1 MLQSIRDRAQGWL
14 AWIIVGLIIVP
25 FALWGIQEYIGAG
38 TKVNVATVNGVDI
51 TQQHFQRVYDQQRQ
65 RLRTLLGGNFNSQDE
80 TRIKQTVLDNLIRD
94 EVVRQTAEGLKLR
107 VSNTQLAQELSAI
120 PQFQE
125 NGRFSPQ
132 LFQQALRAQ
141 GLSAEGLESQLRQGL
156 LTQQLNSGVVVTSI
170 ITPAELE
177 RAIRIKNQQRDIGYL
192 LLPWVNFK
200 EGVNPDEGA
209 VQKYYEQNREQLAS
223 PEQVSIEYIELSAH
237 ALASQI
243 TPDEQELHKLYDE
256 HAAGYATPEQRRAS
270 HILISVDKA
279 ADEAAVTA
287 AKAKL
292 EEIRQRL
299 IKGEDFAKVAKEV
312 SQDPGSAAQ
321 GGDLGFFGKG
331 VMDKTFE
338 DRAFSLK
345 VGELSESVRSAFGF
359 HIIKL
364 AEIKPAISK
373 SFAEVRPDLVKELQ
387 QRKAQQL
394 FFEKTEPLTNLSF
407 ENPDTLTVT
416 SKELGLPIQSS
427 ALFDRKGGEGIASDP
442 KVVMTAFSND
452 ILKRGFNSEPI
463 EIGENRLVVLRVKEH
478 KAAAQRALEEVR
490 PTIVEQLRTEMAQ
503 AKARAAGE
511 AFMGRLKKGEEAA
524 AIAKEYQVEWTK
536 PGLIGRGEAK
546 LNPQIV
552 RAAFSLNKPAKDA
565 PPSVGGERLESG
577 DYAVLALYAVRE
589 GDPAGMESAARTALK
604 RELQRNLAQSEYEL
618 FVAGAKNEAKIV
630 THPDKL

>member
-14 AWIIVGLIIVP
+14 AWIIVGLIIIP
-25 FALWGIQEYIGAG
+25 FALWGVQEYVGVGAG
-38 TKVNVATVNGVDI
+38 VNVATVNGVDI
-51 TQQHFQRVYDQQRQ
+51 TQQRFQRVYDQQRQ
-65 RLRTLLGGNFNSQDE
+65 RLRALLGGDFNSQDE

-94 EVVRQTAEGLKLR
+94 EVIRQTAEALKLR
-107 VSNTQLAQELSAI
+107 VSNAQLAQEVGAI

-156 LTQQLNSGVVVTSI
+156 IMEQLNTGVTVTSI
-170 ITPAELE
+170 ITPAELDQ
-177 RAIRIKNQQRDIGYL
+177 AIRIKNQQRDIGYL
-192 LLPWVNFK
+192 VLPWANFK

-223 PEQVSIEYIELSAH
+223 PEQVSIEYIELSAQ

-243 TPDEQELHKLYDE
+243 IPDEQELNKFYEE
-256 HAAGYATPEQRRAS
+256 HAATYATPEQRRAS

-287 AKAKL
+287 AKAKAQ
-292 EEIRQRL
+292 EIHQRL
-299 IKGEDFAKVAKEV
+299 IKGEDFTKVAKEV
-312 SQDPGSAAQ
+312 SQDPASAPQ

-331 VMDKTFE
+331 VMDKAFE
-338 DRAFSLK
+338 DRVFSLK
-345 VGELSESVRSAFGF
+345 AGELSEPVRSAFGF

-364 AEIKPAISK
+364 TEIKPAVTK
-373 SFAEVRPDLVKELQ
+373 TLAEVRPDLVKELQ
-387 QRKAQQL
+387 QRKAQQM

-407 ENPDTLTVT
+407 ENPDTLAVA

-427 ALFDRKGGEGIASDP
+427 ALFDRKGGEGITFNP
-442 KVVMTAFSND
+442 KVVTAAFSED

-463 EIGENRLVVLRVKEH
+463 EIGDNRLVVLRVKEH
-478 KAAAQRALEEVR
+478 KPAAQRSLDEVR
-490 PTIVEQLRTEMAQ
+490 QTIVEQLRTEMAQ

-511 AFMGRLKKGEEAA
+511 AFMERLKKGEDPA
-524 AIAKEYQVEWTK
+524 AIAKEYRVEWVK
-536 PGLIGRGEAK
+536 SGLIGRDETK
-546 LNPQIV
+546 INPQIV
-552 RAAFSLNKPAKDA
+552 RAAFRLNKPAKDA
-565 PPSVGGERLESG
+565 LPAVGGEPLESG
-577 DYAVLALYAVRE
+577 DYAVLAVYAVRE

-604 RELQRNLAQSEYEL
+604 RELQRNLAQSEYDL
-618 FVAGAKNEAKIV
+618 LVAEAKNEAKIV